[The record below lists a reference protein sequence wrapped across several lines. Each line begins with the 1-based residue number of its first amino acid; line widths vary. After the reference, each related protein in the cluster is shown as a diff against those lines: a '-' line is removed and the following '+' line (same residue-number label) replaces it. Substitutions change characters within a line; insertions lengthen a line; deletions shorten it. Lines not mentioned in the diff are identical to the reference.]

1 MLAANEPTEARCKWC
16 ALQMCIGTTSAL
28 TISTTKCT
36 TPCEMADLQQ
46 VAAAV
51 GASTQL
57 EQSNTCISSYQ
68 VSQHFTCNARGW
80 RTPWQTRRRTHG
92 TSPTSANRMFR
103 VMVLLYAPSSRA
115 GACKHAGGRP
125 CKPEARRR
133 ASVHSITSDHTSVFS
148 HVYSWRRAG
157 PGGRNGR
164 RDGGPAA
171 GGGGGGGGARR
182 GGGGS

>member
-1 MLAANEPTEARCKWC
+1 VLAANEPTEARCKWC

-92 TSPTSANRMFR
+92 TSPTSANHEVFTIHEPFDT
-103 VMVLLYAPSSRA
+103 LLPMHFHTLR
-115 GACKHAGGRP
+115 GL
-125 CKPEARRR
+125 
-133 ASVHSITSDHTSVFS
+133 VHV
-148 HVYSWRRAG
+148 
-157 PGGRNGR
+157 
-164 RDGGPAA
+164 
-171 GGGGGGGGARR
+171 
-182 GGGGS
+182 